1 MAPHLVFTSLCA
13 VDVKPTLQKKRLR
26 LRKVKELAQFA
37 KSQSEELGLKSVA
50 TRVLIPV
57 FCCNSLPLGP
67 YLDAQLGANKKST
80 GEGRERERKKK
91 EPGRLG
97 RHQIR
102 ALVTTSGS
110 HSQPFRSILT
120 KPPPA

>member
-1 MAPHLVFTSLCA
+1 MASHLVFTSLCG

-37 KSQSEELGLKSVA
+37 KSQSEELGLKSI
-50 TRVLIPV
+50 TTGVLIPLL
-57 FCCNSLPLGP
+57 CCNSLPLGP
-67 YLDAQLGANKKST
+67 CLDAQPGANKKST
-80 GEGRERERKKK
+80 GEGRERKRKKK

-102 ALVTTSGS
+102 APVTTSCS
-110 HSQPFRSILT
+110 HSQPLLNILT